1 MLYYAI
7 GLFVQYFSKSFGVNL
22 QTFRC
27 NSNLESNPRYDTST
41 YIQDTNDDDDDDDD
55 DDGKRRE
62 WKMRGV
68 Y

>member
-41 YIQDTNDDDDDDDD
+41 YKIQMTMTMTMTMGRGGS
-55 DDGKRRE
+55 GKCE
-62 WKMRGV
+62 AFIEGV
-68 Y
+68 

>member
-7 GLFVQYFSKSFGVNL
+7 GLFVQYFSKSVGVNL

-41 YIQDTNDDDDDDDD
+41 YKIQMTMTMGRGGS
-55 DDGKRRE
+55 GKCE
-62 WKMRGV
+62 AFIEGV
-68 Y
+68 